1 MNGNGMHMRLR
12 QWLIA
17 QIDSGKYAG
26 LSWENQ
32 EKTMFRIPWKHA
44 AKHDYKQDED
54 AALFKAWAV
63 YKGKY
68 REGRDKA
75 DPSTWKTRLR
85 CALNKSTDFR
95 EVPQR
100 SQLDISEPYKVY
112 HIQTEGSS
120 AMVSPV
126 PREIHLG
133 SQPDTHLNVP
143 ASLQPQFS
151 SHVVVDGG
159 QKERVDSSSQALHIV
174 SLGTQTQASQASTNC
189 EESWKAEPF
198 SWSASRGSD
207 SLSTGCFLPGAD
219 LSGFRITDFRLQVRL
234 YYHGQLVKDVTTST
248 ADGCWILQGSVPVE
262 NERIYGPC
270 TAEQVCFPSPK
281 LARVPP
287 GIAEA
292 MSRLLPHLER
302 GVLLWVAPDGV
313 FTKRFCQG
321 RVFWGGPLAQHQNK
335 PNKLERE
342 KTCKLLDM
350 PIFLKELQE
359 YLHGRGPKPRF
370 VIDLCFGEEFPV
382 SNQNKATKLITARVE
397 PLFARNMLLNIKK
410 SEKEDASAVS
420 DQVWDRGRPT
430 ELAAPGSVV
439 ATADTPFSLRP
450 LMETGRGT
458 EQERERSEVGR
469 DGKRDAE
476 QDQLDSSVA

>member
-1 MNGNGMHMRLR
+1 MNGDGKHMRLR
-12 QWLIA
+12 EWLIA
-17 QIDSGKYAG
+17 QIDGGNYAG

-44 AKHDYKQDED
+44 AKQDYKQDAD

-112 HIQTEGSS
+112 HIQAEGGS
-120 AMVSPV
+120 AMVSPGPHV
-126 PREIHLG
+126 IYLG
-133 SQPDTHLNVP
+133 SQPDTPLSVP
-143 ASLQPQFS
+143 ANLPPQLSFR
-151 SHVVVDGG
+151 VD
-159 QKERVDSSSQALHIV
+159 QKERMDTSRQALHTI
-174 SLGTQTQASQASTNC
+174 SLGTQGQSAPTNC
-189 EESWKAEPF
+189 EDSLKPIAYRM
-198 SWSASRGSD
+198 SG
-207 SLSTGCFLPGAD
+207 SLSTDCFLPATHI
-219 LSGFRITDFRLQVRL
+219 SGSRITDFRLQVRL
-234 YYHGQLVKDVTTST
+234 YYQGQLVQDVTTSS

-270 TAEQVCFPSPK
+270 TADQVCFPPPK
-281 LARVPP
+281 LARVPL
-287 GIAEA
+287 GIAQA
-292 MSRLLPHLER
+292 MARLLPHLER

-321 RVFWGGPLAQHQNK
+321 RVYWGGPLAQHQDK

-350 PIFLKELQE
+350 PIFLKELQQ
-359 YLHGRGPKPRF
+359 YLHGGGPKPRF
-370 VIDLCFGEEFPV
+370 EIDLCFGEEFPV
-382 SNQNKATKLITARVE
+382 SNQNKAQKLITAQVE

-410 SEKEDASAVS
+410 SEKEEDSALGG
-420 DQVWDRGRPT
+420 QVWDSGRPT
-430 ELAAPGSVV
+430 EPTTACAS
-439 ATADTPFSLRP
+439 TADLPFSQRTSP
-450 LMETGRGT
+450 LMETGGGT
-458 EQERERSEVGR
+458 ELERERSEVGR
-469 DGKRDAE
+469 DGKRG
-476 QDQLDSSVA
+476 L

>member
-1 MNGNGMHMRLR
+1 MNDNAKHMRLR
-12 QWLIA
+12 EWLIA

-44 AKHDYKQDED
+44 AKQDYKQDED
-54 AALFKAWAV
+54 AALFRAWAV

-112 HIQTEGSS
+112 HIQAEGGS
-120 AMVSPV
+120 ALVSPGPHV
-126 PREIHLG
+126 IFPG
-133 SQPDTHLNVP
+133 SQPNAPLNAP
-143 ASLQPQFS
+143 ASFHLQFS
-151 SHVVVDGG
+151 SVDGD
-159 QKERVDSSSQALHIV
+159 QEERMDSSSQTLRLV
-174 SLGTQTQASQASTNC
+174 SLGTQTQAHRASTNC
-189 EESWKAEPF
+189 GEGLKTEPILC
-198 SWSASRGSD
+198 SVSRVTE
-207 SLSTGCFLPGAD
+207 SLSTGCFLPTTH

-234 YYHGQLVKDVTTST
+234 YYQGKLVQDVTTST
-248 ADGCWILQGSVPVE
+248 ADGCWILHGSVPVE

-270 TAEQVCFPSPK
+270 TAEQVRFPPPK
-281 LARVPP
+281 LAQVPVD
-287 GIAEA
+287 IAEA
-292 MSRLLPHLER
+292 MGRLLPHLER

-321 RVFWGGPLAQHQNK
+321 RVYWGGPLAQHQDK

-342 KTCKLLDM
+342 KTCKLLDV
-350 PIFLKELQE
+350 PIFLSELQE
-359 YLHGRGPKPRF
+359 YLHGGGPKPRF
-370 VIDLCFGEEFPV
+370 KIDLCFGEEFTV
-382 SNQNKATKLITARVE
+382 SSQNKAKKLITAQVE

-410 SEKEDASAVS
+410 SEEKDAGVS
-420 DQVWDRGRPT
+420 VGQIWDRGQPT
-430 ELAAPGSVV
+430 KPAPLGSVV
-439 ATADTPFSLRP
+439 RTTDAPFSLSTMS
-450 LMETGRGT
+450 LHMETGRGAEEET
-458 EQERERSEVGR
+458 ERCEVGR
-469 DGKRDAE
+469 ECKRDTE
-476 QDQLDSSVA
+476 